1 MKKNIIEH
9 LAAESSISNL
19 LGPSINTHAIEI
31 IKIKNKNQQFKK
43 FIILKSFIIYFLFS
57 FKW

>member
-1 MKKNIIEH
+1 MKKNIKEH

-43 FIILKSFIIYFLFS
+43 FIIVKSFIIYFLFS